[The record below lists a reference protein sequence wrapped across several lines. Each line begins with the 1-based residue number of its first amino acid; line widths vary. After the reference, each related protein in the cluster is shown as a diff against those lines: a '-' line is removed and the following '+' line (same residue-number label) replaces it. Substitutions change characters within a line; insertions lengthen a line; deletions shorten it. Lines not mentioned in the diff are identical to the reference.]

1 MFKRYCFLV
10 MVSDL
15 ASLRSLRIIRV
26 SMELTVS
33 RYTVLNSTVNREK
46 RIFLPSKIRISI
58 NRQMFLRHFKSYY
71 LSCCS
76 QDSDS

>member
-15 ASLRSLRIIRV
+15 ASLRSLRFIRV

-58 NRQMFLRHFKSYY
+58 TLEMFLRHFKSYY

>member
-15 ASLRSLRIIRV
+15 TSLRSLRFVRV

-33 RYTVLNSTVNREK
+33 RYTVLNLTVNREK
-46 RIFLPSKIRISI
+46 RIFLPPKIRISI
-58 NRQMFLRHFKSYY
+58 NRQKALRHFKSYY
-71 LSCCS
+71 LS
-76 QDSDS
+76 